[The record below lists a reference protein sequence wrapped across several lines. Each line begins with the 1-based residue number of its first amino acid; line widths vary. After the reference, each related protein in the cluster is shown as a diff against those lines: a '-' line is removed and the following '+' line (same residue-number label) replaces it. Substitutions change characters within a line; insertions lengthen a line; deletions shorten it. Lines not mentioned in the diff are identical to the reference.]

1 MRRPF
6 GFTRTLA
13 SKALELEELHM
24 EPEQVLE
31 LIHSAPERYESVRAA
46 LRYLGDGPVHKEIR
60 ERIVRRAFRVS
71 PEEASE
77 PTRHPEPDGPF
88 GWRCRA
94 WHADQ
99 YHWRM
104 ETEVPGGGVEI
115 TASKGRKRLPIGGPS
130 GSGLVWNRRVGAGS
144 RKGDPRWFMQAT
156 DHYWT
161 FYPLLTDEICTIS
174 HELRSLDLTLEGPVV
189 WAGREA
195 VRLRGVP
202 GEEWD
207 WEWDPD
213 PLHWGADEYEV
224 VVDTERGVLLRC
236 ASRRGGKDFD
246 ALEVAEI
253 YFDERFGEDVFT
265 SREPL
270 SWRS

>member
-1 MRRPF
+1 
-6 GFTRTLA
+6 
-13 SKALELEELHM
+13 
-24 EPEQVLE
+24 
-31 LIHSAPERYESVRAA
+31 
-46 LRYLGDGPVHKEIR
+46 
-60 ERIVRRAFRVS
+60 
-71 PEEASE
+71 
-77 PTRHPEPDGPF
+77 
-88 GWRCRA
+88 
-94 WHADQ
+94 
-99 YHWRM
+99 
-104 ETEVPGGGVEI
+104 
-115 TASKGRKRLPIGGPS
+115 
-130 GSGLVWNRRVGAGS
+130 
-144 RKGDPRWFMQAT
+144 MQAT

-161 FYPLLTDEICTIS
+161 FYPLLTDEICGIS
-174 HELRSLDLTLEGPVV
+174 HELRSLDLTVEGPVV

-195 VRLRGVP
+195 VRLVGVP

-270 SWRS
+270 SWRP